1 MQYKICIFSVD
12 YIEEEDDNSINDDTL
27 YNESIE
33 SQGDNDLILTP
44 LDARQE
50 SSRQVLIKPLRV

>member
-33 SQGDNDLILTP
+33 SQGDTDLILTP

-50 SSRQVLIKPLRV
+50 SSRQVL